1 MSAELITMI
10 LLSLLSLFNLKKG
23 KQPDAMVC
31 VPISISANGSTK
43 TLECKLPKRSPLNGL
58 KPESSAL

>member
-10 LLSLLSLFNLKKG
+10 LLSLLSLLNLKKG
-23 KQPDAMVC
+23 KAPEAMVC

-43 TLECKLPKRSPLNGL
+43 TLECKLPKPITEPSR
-58 KPESSAL
+58 